1 MDGGCSSWR
10 KRFTMSFGEHRGAE
24 PRAAIPGRSDPM
36 LRIINAV
43 QTLQVDVGHSRYSIS
58 IGSGLLANREL
69 LEARIRGRD
78 LLIVT
83 NTTVARLYLATL
95 TGSLAGKR
103 VAECILPDGE
113 QHKALQTAAW
123 VFDALVGNKMNRDAT
138 VLALGGGVVGD
149 IAGFAAACYQR
160 GVGYVQMPTT
170 LLAQVDS
177 SVGGKTGVN
186 HSGGKN
192 LIGAFYQPQAVIADT
207 DALSTLPDRELKS
220 GLAEVIKHGV
230 VWDPMLFT
238 WLERNTAQLLARDA
252 EALTYA
258 ISRSCE
264 IKATVVARD
273 EREHDLRAILN
284 FGHTFGHAIE
294 AATGYEKYLHGE
306 AVALGMIIA
315 ADLSCRMG
323 LVDAAVKE
331 RLGDTLARAGLPT
344 EAPRIGAA
352 RAYELMQ
359 MDKKVL
365 GGALRL
371 VLLEKLGRA
380 IVTDQYPKAALESTL
395 AEHFQ

>member
-1 MDGGCSSWR
+1 
-10 KRFTMSFGEHRGAE
+10 
-24 PRAAIPGRSDPM
+24 
-36 LRIINAV
+36 V
-43 QTLQVDVGHSRYSIS
+43 QTLQVDLGASSYPIT
-58 IGSGLLANREL
+58 IGSGLLTDRNL
-69 LEARIRGRD
+69 LDAQIPGRD

-83 NTTVARLYLATL
+83 NTTVAKLYLAKL
-95 TGSLAGKR
+95 TGSFAQR
-103 VAECILPDGE
+103 HTADCILPDGE
-113 QHKALQTAAW
+113 QHKTLQTAGW
-123 VFDALVGNKMNRDAT
+123 VLDALVANKMNRDAT

-149 IAGFAAACYQR
+149 TAGFAASCYQR
-160 GVGYVQMPTT
+160 GIGYVQLPTT

-207 DALSTLPDRELKS
+207 DALRTLPVRELKS
-220 GLAEVIKHGV
+220 GLAEVIKHGI
-230 VWDPMLFT
+230 VWDPMLFA
-238 WLERNTAQLLARDA
+238 WLEKQIPQLLTRDT

-273 EREHDLRAILN
+273 EREHNLRAILN

-294 AATGYEKYLHGE
+294 AATSYEKYLHGE
-306 AVALGMIIA
+306 AVALGMLIA
-315 ADLSCRMG
+315 ADLSCRLGMI
-323 LVDAAVKE
+323 DAAVKE
-331 RLGDTLARAGLPT
+331 RLRDILAQAGLPT

-365 GGALRL
+365 GGAIRL

-380 IVTDQYPKAALESTL
+380 IVTDQYPKAALEATL
-395 AEHFQ
+395 AEYFK

>member
-1 MDGGCSSWR
+1 LGDRNLLDSQ
-10 KRFTMSFGEHRGAE
+10 
-24 PRAAIPGRSDPM
+24 IP
-36 LRIINAV
+36 
-43 QTLQVDVGHSRYSIS
+43 
-58 IGSGLLANREL
+58 
-69 LEARIRGRD
+69 GRD

-83 NTTVARLYLATL
+83 NTTVARLYLAKL
-95 TGSLAGKR
+95 TGSFSQR
-103 VAECILPDGE
+103 RMAECILPDGE
-113 QHKALQTAAW
+113 QHKTLQTAGW
-123 VFDALVGNKMNRDAT
+123 VLDALVANKMNRDAT
-138 VLALGGGVVGD
+138 VLALGGGVIGD
-149 IAGFAAACYQR
+149 IAGFAASCYQR
-160 GVGYVQMPTT
+160 GIGYVQLPTT

-192 LIGAFYQPQAVIADT
+192 LIGAFYQPRAVIADT
-207 DALSTLPDRELKS
+207 DALATLPDRELKS
-220 GLAEVIKHGV
+220 GVAEVIKHGV
-230 VWDPMLFT
+230 VWDPLLFN
-238 WLERNTAQLLARDA
+238 WLERKIPQLLARDA

-294 AATGYEKYLHGE
+294 AATSYEKYLHGE
-306 AVALGMIIA
+306 AVAVGMLIA
-315 ADLSCRMG
+315 VDLSVRMG
-323 LVDAAVKE
+323 LVDPAVKE
-331 RLGDTLARAGLPT
+331 RLRAMLAQAGLPT

-365 GGALRL
+365 GGAVRL

-380 IVTDQYPKAALESTL
+380 IVTDQYPKVALDATL
-395 AEHFQ
+395 AEYFN